1 MHAPVGAQ
9 LASIWEKPSI
19 LQMKFKWLIAKL
31 RIPYTLFETE
41 NEWQKTKVVLIPLP
55 RCQNRKQ
62 VFPNGGQLGSHGG
75 MHMMTAAGN
84 YASMPP
90 GSPEQSNSTSPGI
103 GGGGGGP
110 SGNPGNLSMGFDNKI
125 VRG

>member
-1 MHAPVGAQ
+1 MLAQ
-9 LASIWEKPSI
+9 QSNKITKRSTVNNQVFKFH
-19 LQMKFKWLIAKL
+19 LQNAGF
-31 RIPYTLFETE
+31 
-41 NEWQKTKVVLIPLP
+41 
-55 RCQNRKQ
+55 
-62 VFPNGGQLGSHGG
+62 FPNGGQLGSHGG

-110 SGNPGNLSMGFDNKI
+110 SGNPGNLLMGFDNKI
-125 VRG
+125 VRRLEFSSTRNF

>member
-1 MHAPVGAQ
+1 M
-9 LASIWEKPSI
+9 
-19 LQMKFKWLIAKL
+19 
-31 RIPYTLFETE
+31 
-41 NEWQKTKVVLIPLP
+41 
-55 RCQNRKQ
+55 QNAGF
-62 VFPNGGQLGSHGG
+62 FPNGGQLGSHGG

-110 SGNPGNLSMGFDNKI
+110 SGNPGNLSRGTDNKI
-125 VRG
+125 VRR

>member
-1 MHAPVGAQ
+1 M
-9 LASIWEKPSI
+9 
-19 LQMKFKWLIAKL
+19 
-31 RIPYTLFETE
+31 
-41 NEWQKTKVVLIPLP
+41 
-55 RCQNRKQ
+55 
-62 VFPNGGQLGSHGG
+62 GSHGG

-110 SGNPGNLSMGFDNKI
+110 SGNPGNLSRGIDNKI
-125 VRG
+125 VKVITELERWSSLIATHFLAHFQI

>member
-1 MHAPVGAQ
+1 MRHCEVISTSNQAF
-9 LASIWEKPSI
+9 KFH
-19 LQMKFKWLIAKL
+19 LQNAGF
-31 RIPYTLFETE
+31 
-41 NEWQKTKVVLIPLP
+41 
-55 RCQNRKQ
+55 
-62 VFPNGGQLGSHGG
+62 FPNGGQLGSHGG

-110 SGNPGNLSMGFDNKI
+110 SGNPGNLLMGFDNKI
-125 VRG
+125 VRRLEFSSTRNF